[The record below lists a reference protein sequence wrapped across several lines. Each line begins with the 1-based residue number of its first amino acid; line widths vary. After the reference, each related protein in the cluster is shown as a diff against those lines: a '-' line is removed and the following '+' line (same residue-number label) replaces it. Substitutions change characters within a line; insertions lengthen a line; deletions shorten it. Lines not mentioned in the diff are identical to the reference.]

1 MYRHGT
7 SLLLETERICKE
19 VQRIGRDDELILKIA
34 YPKHYSSI
42 ELYNAIALFSEKY
55 PEVSISVITGTHEE
69 IYDLLRSDDID
80 IANDQRRAFSDEF
93 VNFELGKAR
102 CYAEVV

>member
-7 SLLLETERICKE
+7 ALLLEAERICKE

-42 ELYNAIALFSEKY
+42 ELNNAIALFSEK
-55 PEVSISVITGTHEE
+55 VS
-69 IYDLLRSDDID
+69 
-80 IANDQRRAFSDEF
+80 
-93 VNFELGKAR
+93 
-102 CYAEVV
+102 

>member
-7 SLLLETERICKE
+7 ALLLEAERICKE

-42 ELYNAIALFSEKY
+42 ELNNAIALFSEKY
-55 PEVSISVITGTHEE
+55 PEVSIKRYYG
-69 IYDLLRSDDID
+69 
-80 IANDQRRAFSDEF
+80 N
-93 VNFELGKAR
+93 AR
-102 CYAEVV
+102 GNI